1 MLRAGTPLFFVSN
14 MIPKDSLEN
23 EWMRMYLQGL
33 DSFFHMRY
41 EAAYQTFTTL
51 DETFPHNSD
60 IKIRL
65 ALCLRWMGKPV
76 RACLMFSQV
85 GIHFQSSSSLFLL
98 FVSMLLTV
106 LACMIANIYTT
117 NLLA

>member
-14 MIPKDSLEN
+14 MIPKDSPEY
-23 EWMRMYLQGL
+23 EWMKLYLQGL

-41 EAAYQTFTTL
+41 EAAHQTFTTL
-51 DETFPHNSD
+51 DGMFPHNTD

-76 RACLMFSQV
+76 RACLIFSQV
-85 GIHFQSSSSLFLL
+85 RMHCQSYCLL
-98 FVSMLLTV
+98 LDRRLPQV
-106 LACMIANIYTT
+106 LDSNIYATDPCE
-117 NLLA
+117 

>member
-14 MIPKDSLEN
+14 MIPKDSPEY
-23 EWMRMYLQGL
+23 EWMKLYLQGL

-41 EAAYQTFTTL
+41 EAAHQTFTTL
-51 DETFPHNSD
+51 DGMFPHNTD

-76 RACLMFSQV
+76 RACLIFSQV
-85 GIHFQSSSSLFLL
+85 KMPLSIVFASRAL
-98 FVSMLLTV
+98 
-106 LACMIANIYTT
+106 IAPKCLITNIYAT
-117 NLLA
+117 NTFN